1 MGATVDY
8 LFVDRKGKHLSE
20 AERGKIAI
28 LHAQGYTPYKIGKIT
43 GRASNTIRNELKRGT
58 TTVIKGYF
66 EKTVYLPECG
76 QAVYKRHMEKCGC
89 DDKREKC
96 QDFLIYVEE
105 QVKVYKRSLDSIVGR
120 VRREGLFTPEEM
132 VCTTTLYTYVDRGY
146 LKIKNIDLPEKV
158 SRKKDT
164 GRPKR
169 DRKHKRLKGRS
180 IEERPAVVDDKEEF
194 GHWEIDT
201 VIGKQE
207 AGNVLMT
214 LTERKTKREIIRK
227 INNKGVKSV
236 AYALRQIE
244 REYPYFNEV
253 FKSITTDNGTEFSR
267 LYEFEFGKGTRVYY
281 AHPYSSYERPLNE
294 STNRIIRRFIP
305 KGREIA
311 RYSHEKISRIE
322 NWVNTLPRRSL
333 GYATAE
339 EMFREELRII
349 EERNQGRSS

>member
-1 MGATVDY
+1 MSATVEH

-28 LHAQGYTPYKIGKIT
+28 LHAQGYTPYKIGKIM

-76 QAVYKRHMEKCGC
+76 QAVYERHMERCGC
-89 DDKREKC
+89 DTKKEKC
-96 QDFLIYVEE
+96 QDFLAYVEN
-105 QVKVYKRSLDSIVGR
+105 QVIFYKRSLDSIVGR
-120 VRREGLFTPEEM
+120 VRRDQLFKREEM
-132 VCTTTLYTYVDRGY
+132 VCTTTLYTYVARGY
-146 LKIKNIDLPEKV
+146 LRIKNIDLPEKV

-164 GRPKR
+164 GKPKR

-201 VIGKQE
+201 VIGKRE

-227 INNKGVKSV
+227 IKDKGMKSV
-236 AYALRQIE
+236 DHALRQLE
-244 REYPYFNEV
+244 NEYPYFDEV
-253 FKSITTDNGTEFSR
+253 FKSITADNGTEFSR
-267 LYEFEFGKGTRVYY
+267 LYEFEANRNTKIYY

-305 KGREIA
+305 KGKEIA
-311 RYSHEKISRIE
+311 RYSSKKVGQIE
-322 NWVNTLPRRSL
+322 AWINTIPRRSL

-339 EMFREELRII
+339 EMFREELRVI
-349 EERNQGRSS
+349 EERNRGQDP